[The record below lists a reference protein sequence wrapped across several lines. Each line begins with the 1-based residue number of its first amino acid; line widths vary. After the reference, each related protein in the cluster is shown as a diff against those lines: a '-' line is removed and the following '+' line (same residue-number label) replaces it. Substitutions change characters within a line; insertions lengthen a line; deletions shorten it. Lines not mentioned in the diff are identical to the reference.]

1 MERNGNIAPL
11 STLGR
16 TTRVDKMNKFG
27 TAIVSVSALLA
38 LTACEPPEDATPLEA
53 QIYSNLRSGIGS
65 VNRNKP
71 ADSQDVAV
79 ADQANPSQPTQ
90 YAGSQAYLQQNA
102 AGGQTNMGYIA
113 PPYGPT
119 ATPSYQGTQGIPE
132 TQPLQQA
139 ASAIPG
145 NSGAQAG
152 APGQFPPP
160 GYQTA
165 NSGPSILGSI
175 QPQYRLNDTQINKL
189 FAGNTVYST
198 SVSGNNDRQVGFF
211 AENLELRVSAR
222 GKRFLGSWF
231 AYSNQL
237 CYDLGGPAIC
247 SSVYM
252 MPPPQPGK
260 TPTYFFVREQG
271 PEAGRPSVIVTGIQP
286 GNLEKI

>member
-1 MERNGNIAPL
+1 
-11 STLGR
+11 
-16 TTRVDKMNKFG
+16 MNKFG
-27 TAIVSVSALLA
+27 LTFVMIGALGA
-38 LTACEPPEDATPLEA
+38 LSACEPPKDATPQEA
-53 QIYSNLRSGIGS
+53 AIYNTLRNNIGS
-65 VNRNKP
+65 VNRNK
-71 ADSQDVAV
+71 AAGGQDVAV
-79 ADQANPSQPTQ
+79 ADQSEQFQPTQ

-102 AGGQTNMGYIA
+102 AGGQSNLGYIA

-132 TQPLQQA
+132 MQPLQQA
-139 ASAIPG
+139 ASAVPG

-165 NSGPSILGSI
+165 NAGPSILGSI

-211 AENLELRVSAR
+211 GENLELKVSAR

-286 GNLEKI
+286 GNLEKL

>member
-1 MERNGNIAPL
+1 MAL
-11 STLGR
+11 S
-16 TTRVDKMNKFG
+16 
-27 TAIVSVSALLA
+27 
-38 LTACEPPEDATPLEA
+38 ACQPPENPSSLEA
-53 QIYSNLRSGIGS
+53 QVYSSFQNNLGS
-65 VNRNKP
+65 LQKQKAGQETV
-71 ADSQDVAV
+71 Q
-79 ADQANPSQPTQ
+79 ADQTAAPVNQQAYYPGTQ
-90 YAGSQAYLQQNA
+90 NYLQQTASGDQSNL
-102 AGGQTNMGYIA
+102 GYIA

-119 ATPSYQGTQGIPE
+119 ATPTYQGTQGVPEMQPIP
-132 TQPLQQA
+132 QA
-139 ASAIPG
+139 ASAVPG
-145 NSGAQAG
+145 GTAAPSGQ
-152 APGQFPPP
+152 PGQFPPP
-160 GYQTA
+160 GYETA
-165 NSGPSILGSI
+165 NTGPSILGSI

-198 SVSGNNDRQVGFF
+198 SVNGSNDRQVGFF
-211 AENLELRVSAR
+211 GENLELRVSAR

-286 GNLEKI
+286 GNLEKL

>member
-1 MERNGNIAPL
+1 MAL
-11 STLGR
+11 S
-16 TTRVDKMNKFG
+16 
-27 TAIVSVSALLA
+27 
-38 LTACEPPEDATPLEA
+38 ACQPPENPSSLEA
-53 QIYSNLRSGIGS
+53 QLYSSFQNNLGS
-65 VNRNKP
+65 LQKNKTGQETAMAEQTAAP
-71 ADSQDVAV
+71 T
-79 ADQANPSQPTQ
+79 DQQAYYPGTQ
-90 YAGSQAYLQQNA
+90 NYLQQTASGN
-102 AGGQTNMGYIA
+102 QNNLGYIA

-119 ATPSYQGTQGIPE
+119 ATPVYQGTQGVPEMQAIP
-132 TQPLQQA
+132 QA
-139 ASAIPG
+139 ASAVPG
-145 NSGAQAG
+145 NSAAPSGQ
-152 APGQFPPP
+152 PGQFPPP
-160 GYQTA
+160 GYETA
-165 NSGPSILGSI
+165 SGGPSILGSI

-198 SVSGNNDRQVGFF
+198 SVNGSNDRQVGFF
-211 AENLELRVSAR
+211 SENLELRVSAR

-286 GNLEKI
+286 GNLEKL